1 MGIEIERK
9 FLVVSDEWKRHVH
22 REDMLR
28 QGYLTNDEDSSSI
41 RVRVTSECGFLNI
54 KSSEPTMRRIE
65 YQYVIPVTDAEEM
78 LYKFCRWPLI
88 EKKRFWVAYTGHE
101 WQIDVFE
108 GTNEGLIVAELE
120 LKREDEKFQLPPWA
134 GAEVTD
140 DPRYYNVYLLDNP
153 YTSWPENKRAGSH
166 DLE

>member
-1 MGIEIERK
+1 MSIEIERK
-9 FLVVSDEWKRHVH
+9 FLVLSDEWKKHAH
-22 REDMLR
+22 REDIVR
-28 QGYLTNDEDSSSI
+28 QGYLSSEDSCSI

-54 KSSEPTMRRIE
+54 KSGEPTMRRIE

-88 EKKRFWVAYTGHE
+88 EKRRYWVAHSGHE
-101 WQIDVFE
+101 WQIDVFDDANK
-108 GTNEGLIVAELE
+108 GMIVAELE
-120 LKREDEKFQLPPWA
+120 LKREDEKFELPPWV

-153 YTSWPENKRAGSH
+153 YTTWPENRRAGTH